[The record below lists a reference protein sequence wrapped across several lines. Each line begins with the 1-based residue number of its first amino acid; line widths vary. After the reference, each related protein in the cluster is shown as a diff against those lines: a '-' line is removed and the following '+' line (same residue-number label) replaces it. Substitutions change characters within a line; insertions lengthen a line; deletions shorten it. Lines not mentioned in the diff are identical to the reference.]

1 MIIKLLKDNQ
11 SVCTSCYKLDKVSK
25 NEPSKTCG
33 SQDLKNWFGWFL
45 NNSSQLRKDIYKAF
59 DSYTSLNL

>member
-1 MIIKLLKDNQ
+1 MIINLLKDNQ

-33 SQDLKNWFGWFL
+33 SQALKNWFGWFL
-45 NNSSQLRKDIYKAF
+45 NFLSQLRKDI
-59 DSYTSLNL
+59 